1 MNFGC
6 SSFSWKTKDGR
17 HLLGRTY
24 DQLGNL
30 RANRVICVPKGSP
43 CLPGLQPA
51 GREVTAHYGYTG
63 MAVLGYGEPIL
74 VDGVNEVGLMG
85 ALLHYPEYAIYPPKP
100 RPDQMAVH
108 PGRLLAYLFG
118 LCSGVEEVAAL
129 LPTVALVDDLSG
141 QPSAGPLYL
150 Q

>member
-24 DQLGNL
+24 DQLGDL

-74 VDGVNEVGLMG
+74 VDGVNEAGLMG
-85 ALLHYPEYAIYPPKP
+85 ALLHYPEYA
-100 RPDQMAVH
+100 
-108 PGRLLAYLFG
+108 
-118 LCSGVEEVAAL
+118 
-129 LPTVALVDDLSG
+129 LPTTARAGPDGGTSR
-141 QPSAGPLYL
+141 PSAGLSLWPLFWG
-150 Q
+150 